1 MFKKRLI
8 NWALAVTSIL
18 LISSCGTTEEEAKE
32 ELNENK
38 VGLDPAP
45 GTYESGVAVR
55 FFKHDNSVGS
65 GLVSFEN
72 DSTSNCSYA
81 NPDYNSDGSDACYMV
96 NKTTTI
102 TYYLWNFA
110 ASSDRRTATFTINPK
125 QVNVFVNDIEL
136 AESKTLCR
144 VSSEG
149 TGYKLEGRATLNN
162 PSDSSKNIY
171 LFFSVND
178 TSKIGENL
186 IISDS
191 YKSGIEVTGTGDSIP
206 SSAYNFRPNGSNTC
220 SVSLNNFKLG
230 QSASGT
236 ISCNISRSSS
246 IDPFGSSISIT
257 SASWQC
263 DEWGTL

>member
-1 MFKKRLI
+1 MLKKHLI
-8 NWALAVTSIL
+8 TWALSVTSVL

-38 VGLDPAP
+38 ISLGPAP
-45 GTYESGVAVR
+45 GAYESGVAVR

-65 GLVSFEN
+65 GMVSFEN

-110 ASSDRRTATFTINPK
+110 ASSDRRTATYTINPK
-125 QVNVFVNDIEL
+125 NVNVLVNDIEL

-144 VSSEG
+144 VSKEG
-149 TGYKLEGRATLNN
+149 TSYKLEGRATLSNA
-162 PSDSSKNIY
+162 SDSGKNIY

-206 SSAYNFRPNGSNTC
+206 SSAYDFRPNGLNTC
-220 SVSLNNFKLG
+220 SVSLNSFKLG

-246 IDPFGSSISIT
+246 VDPFGSSISIT